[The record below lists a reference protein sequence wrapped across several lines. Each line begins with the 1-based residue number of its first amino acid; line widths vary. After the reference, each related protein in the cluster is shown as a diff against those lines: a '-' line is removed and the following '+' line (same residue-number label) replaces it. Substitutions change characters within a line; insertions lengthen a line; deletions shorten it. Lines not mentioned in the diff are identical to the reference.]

1 MMIFTTLF
9 DSYYLDKGLCMYRS
23 LKKVTDDFKL
33 YIFCFDDRSK
43 EILEKECLEKAVMLS
58 HKDLERKY
66 PELLE
71 LKEERSKAEYCW
83 TCTPAT
89 IEYVLEECHEDNCT
103 YIDSDLYF
111 FRDPKVLFD
120 EVDATDKHTI
130 ITPHRFSDSLKDRHF
145 LKRSG
150 KYCVEFNY
158 FDQSPESR
166 IALRWWRDKCFEWCY
181 HIYEKDRMG
190 DQKYIEKF
198 PSMFKGVVEL
208 QNKGGGVAP
217 WNLKQYELVNT
228 ESGMPYK
235 TKEELEFLKDKIYLT
250 LRDKKEKDKF
260 DLIFYHFQNIRYL
273 SETKVNIS
281 SETHDKNLKRAIYIP
296 YLRDIES
303 TRKMLKE
310 KYDISFSVKNIHASN
325 KLIAFLQGTLLRFKI
340 KSLSDIIDL
349 NNL

>member
-1 MMIFTTLF
+1 MINFTTLF
-9 DSYYLDKGLCMYRS
+9 DSYYLDKALVMYRS
-23 LKKVTDDFKL
+23 LERECCDFKL
-33 YIFCFDDRSK
+33 YIFCFDDKSK
-43 EILEKECLEKAVMLS
+43 EVLESEKLGKATILS
-58 HKDLERKY
+58 HKDLEEKY
-66 PELLE
+66 PELLP

-83 TCTPAT
+83 TCTPASV
-89 IEYVLEECHEDNCT
+89 EYVLDKFEVDNCT

-111 FRDPKVLFD
+111 FRNPKVLID
-120 EVDATDKHTI
+120 EVNAPDKHTI
-130 ITPHRFSDSLKDRHF
+130 ITPHRFTDSWRDRRF

-166 IALRWWRDKCFEWCY
+166 IALRWWRDKCFEWCF
-181 HIYEKDRMG
+181 HKYEKDRMG

-198 PSMFKGVVEL
+198 PSMFKGVHEL

-235 TKEELEFLKDKIYLT
+235 TKEELAALKDKIYLT

-281 SETHDKNLKRAIYIP
+281 SETHDKVLKRAIYIP
-296 YLRDIES
+296 YLRDIEQ
-303 TRKMLKE
+303 TRKYLKE
-310 KYDISFSVKNIHASN
+310 KYDICFSVKKIYSSN
-325 KLIAFLQGTLLRFKI
+325 KLMGFLQGTLLRFKV

-349 NNL
+349 TKM

>member
-1 MMIFTTLF
+1 MINFTTLF
-9 DSYYLDKGLCMYRS
+9 DSYYLDKALVMYRS
-23 LKKVTDDFKL
+23 LERECSDFML
-33 YIFCFDDRSK
+33 YIFCFDDKSK
-43 EILEKECLEKAVMLS
+43 EVLEAEKLEKATIIS
-58 HKDLERKY
+58 HKDLEEKY
-66 PELLE
+66 PELLS

-83 TCTPAT
+83 TCTPTT
-89 IEYVLEECHEDNCT
+89 IEYVLDKFDVDNCT
-103 YIDSDLYF
+103 YIDADLYF
-111 FRDPKVLFD
+111 FRDPQVLID
-120 EVDATDKHTI
+120 EVDAPDKHTI
-130 ITPHRFSDSLKDRHF
+130 ITPHRFSNSVKDRHF

-198 PSMFKGVVEL
+198 PSMFKGVHEL

-217 WNLKQYELVNT
+217 WNLKQYELVNN

-235 TKEELEFLKDKIYLT
+235 TEEELAALKDKVYLI

-273 SETKVNIS
+273 SEKKVNIS
-281 SETHDKNLKRAIYIP
+281 SETHDKELKRAIYIP
-296 YLRDIES
+296 YLKDIEK
-303 TRKMLKE
+303 TRKYLKE

-325 KLIAFLQGTLLRFKI
+325 KLIAFLQGTILRFKI

-349 NNL
+349 NDL